1 MMTIVP
7 VEKLPGY
14 YVRELTVGEVLST
27 MALDDQAR
35 GLRMV
40 ELATCDAHGHR
51 MMVDGEGL
59 DLPWPKFL
67 PLLQAVNLVN
77 GMGEEDVE
85 AAEGN

>member
-1 MMTIVP
+1 MTIVP
-7 VEKLPGY
+7 VEKVPGY
-14 YVRELTVGEVLST
+14 YVRELVVGEMLPL
-27 MALDDQAR
+27 MDMDDRAR

-59 DLPWPKFL
+59 QLPWSKFL
-67 PLLQAVNLVN
+67 PLLQAINLVN